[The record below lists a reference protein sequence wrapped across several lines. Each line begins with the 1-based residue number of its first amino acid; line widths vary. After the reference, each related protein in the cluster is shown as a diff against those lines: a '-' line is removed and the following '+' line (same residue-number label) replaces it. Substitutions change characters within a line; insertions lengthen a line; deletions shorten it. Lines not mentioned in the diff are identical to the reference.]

1 MAVTPFGSFTLDWT
15 AKPTT
20 ISGQASNFKTW
31 LNTRTEDLKTYI
43 NDTLIPAIEIESR
56 VLTTTLSAT
65 TDSASGAD
73 QIGATAISG
82 WTGATVQA
90 IMESAKTDVDM
101 KETIANVNEAKRR
114 MLMGV
119 SYFG

>member
-1 MAVTPFGSFTLDWT
+1 LALTPFGNFTLDWT
-15 AKPTT
+15 AKPTK

-43 NDTLIPAIEIESR
+43 NDTLIPAIESR

-82 WTGATVQA
+82 WAGATVQA
-90 IMESAKTDVDM
+90 IMESAKADVDL
-101 KETIANVNEAKRR
+101 KETIANVNEVKRR

>member
-1 MAVTPFGSFTLDWT
+1 MALPKMGNFTLDWT
-15 AKPTT
+15 TKATI

-31 LNTRTEDLKTYI
+31 LNTRTEDIKTYI
-43 NDTLIPAIEIESR
+43 NGTLIPA
-56 VLTTTLSAT
+56 LSAT

-90 IMESAKTDVDM
+90 IMESAKADVDL
-101 KETIANVNEAKRR
+101 KETIANVNEVKKR

-119 SYFG
+119 KYFG

>member
-1 MAVTPFGSFTLDWT
+1 MALTPFGNFTLDWT
-15 AKPTT
+15 AKPTK
-20 ISGQASNFKTW
+20 ISKQATNFKTW

-43 NDTLIPAIEIESR
+43 NDTLIPA
-56 VLTTTLSAT
+56 LSAT

-82 WTGATVQA
+82 WSGATVQA

>member
-1 MAVTPFGSFTLDWT
+1 LALTPFGNFTLDWT
-15 AKPTT
+15 AKPTK

-43 NDTLIPAIEIESR
+43 NDTLIPAIESLI
-56 VLTTTLSAT
+56 L
-65 TDSASGAD
+65 AD

-82 WTGATVQA
+82 WSGATVQA
-90 IMESAKTDVDM
+90 IMESAKADVDL
-101 KETIANVNEAKRR
+101 KETIVNVNEAKRR

>member
-15 AKPTT
+15 AKANT

-43 NDTLIPAIEIESR
+43 NDTLIPA
-56 VLTTTLSAT
+56 LSAT

-82 WTGATVQA
+82 WSGATVQA
-90 IMESAKTDVDM
+90 IMESAKADVDL
-101 KETIANVNEAKRR
+101 KETIANVNEVKRR